1 MCKKIIIKTIDLFKN
16 RFFCYEGCPACPKN
30 FSFYTLIEVL
40 REEIVTAK
48 EKKMWV
54 MENILSLDDEELKK
68 KGKSLKK
75 RGKKL
80 NKKDHD
86 KMRRKTRLQEWADS
100 L

>member
-1 MCKKIIIKTIDLFKN
+1 MRNFVY
-16 RFFCYEGCPACPKN
+16 FFSFFSLSLSLASEN
-30 FSFYTLIEVL
+30 FSSYTLIEVL
-40 REEIVTAK
+40 REEIVTAQ